1 MQLIRRII
9 AGHLDRN
16 FGRLGA
22 GIRWTSSTIYTL
34 GPKHCRQI
42 CLSTRNKKTL
52 VAIEQPQSN
61 GTMKAQ
67 ETARHP
73 MTVLVVMSLLAGGI
87 FLLDIWT
94 PPSFNIAI
102 LYIFVVLLSFFT
114 SGRRMPLLCGAT
126 TIALT
131 FIPAI
136 LPESVHLSWSVG
148 VNRAITALVLLITAL
163 LVSDRQ
169 TVEARVRDS
178 KELLEI
184 RVEERTAEL
193 RAANETLEAEIAT
206 RHAAELAL
214 KESQERLE
222 RTEAFSLVMVTHV
235 GLDGRWLKVPTRLCN
250 LLGYSE
256 SELLDRTFMDVTHPD
271 DVEADWSQCQRVIRG
286 EIKSFELDKRYIR
299 KDGALVW
306 VYLNCSGV
314 YDADGR
320 LLHFLTYIRD
330 ISDRKRVEHASE
342 ESENKWRIVIETVP
356 IGIAISTV
364 DGRVLDSN
372 TAAWKILG
380 YESKEEFLRLTA
392 STHYLDPSDRQRRIE
407 RIRLGN
413 HISEAQ
419 YKKKDGSLFWGRCTS
434 AILSEDHD
442 ETVLINAYEDVTE
455 QRKYHETLHRT
466 QEDLQAA
473 NQQLKERDQVRTKFL
488 SVVSHELRTPMAAI
502 KGFIDNML
510 NGVTGELNARQSEYL
525 RRMQSSMER
534 LTRLIAQL
542 LDWSRLEMGGAPL
555 LLKPFSPA
563 DLVRAIA
570 ENARAVAEAKH
581 IRVTTDIEGSVP
593 TIIADLDK
601 IEQVLWNL
609 IGNAIKFTPG
619 HGLVMIKCQRALDE
633 GVEFTVSDTGCGIL
647 PTDIP
652 HIFDQFSGVSS
663 LIPTSKGTQ
672 LGLYI
677 TKNLVLLH
685 GGRIWVESKPGEG
698 SRFHVYLPIKPTEGD
713 RAATKS

>member
-1 MQLIRRII
+1 M
-9 AGHLDRN
+9 
-16 FGRLGA
+16 
-22 GIRWTSSTIYTL
+22 
-34 GPKHCRQI
+34 
-42 CLSTRNKKTL
+42 
-52 VAIEQPQSN
+52 
-61 GTMKAQ
+61 
-67 ETARHP
+67 ARHP
-73 MTVLVVMSLLAGGI
+73 MTILVVMNLLAGAI

-114 SGRRMPLLCGAT
+114 SWHRMPLLCGTAS
-126 TIALT
+126 ILLT

-136 LPESVHLSWSVG
+136 LPGSVHLSWSIG
-148 VNRAITALVLLITAL
+148 VNRAITAVALLITTI
-163 LVSDRQ
+163 LVYGRQ
-169 TVEARVRDS
+169 TAEARVRES
-178 KELLEI
+178 NQQLAIK
-184 RVEERTAEL
+184 VEESTAKL
-193 RAANETLEAEIAT
+193 RAANEALKSEIADHQ
-206 RHAAELAL
+206 RAEFSL
-214 KESQERLE
+214 KESQERLA
-222 RTEAFSLVMVTHV
+222 RTEGFSLVMVTHV
-235 GLDGRWLKVPTRLCN
+235 GLDGRWLKVPARLCD

-256 SELLDRTFMDVTHPD
+256 SELLDSTFMNVTHPD

-286 EIKSFELDKRYIR
+286 EIKSFELEKRYIR
-299 KDGALVW
+299 KDRAIVW

-314 YDADGR
+314 YDAAGR
-320 LLHFLTYIRD
+320 LLHFLTYIRN
-330 ISDRKRVEHASE
+330 ISDRKRMEHALE
-342 ESENKWRIVIETVP
+342 KSENKWRNVIETVP

-407 RIRLGN
+407 RIRSGN
-413 HISEAQ
+413 HVYEAQ

-466 QEDLQAA
+466 QEDLQTA
-473 NQQLKERDQVRTKFL
+473 NQRLTERDQVRTKFL

-525 RRMQSSMER
+525 RRMQSSMDR

-555 LLKPFSPA
+555 LLKSFSPA

-581 IRVTTDIEGSVP
+581 IRVTTDIEGSLP
-593 TIIADLDK
+593 TIVADPDK
-601 IEQVLWNL
+601 VEQVLWNL
-609 IGNAIKFTPG
+609 TGNAIKFTPA
-619 HGLVMIKCQRALDE
+619 HGLVIIKCQRALDE

-647 PTDIP
+647 PNDIP
-652 HIFDQFSGVSS
+652 NVFNQFSGVSS
-663 LIPTSKGTQ
+663 LIPSSKGTQ

-698 SRFHVYLPIKPTEGD
+698 SRFHVHLPIKPPEGD
-713 RAATKS
+713 PTASKL